1 MAMVDWDAAED
12 IGVRLVPAGPKVSGA
27 EADEAVADLQ
37 SAAVASVDPV
47 REETGLFA
55 DTDTHRAV
63 VVDRNEW
70 IRSNV
75 AGMRE
80 LLAPLE
86 ARISDGQG
94 PNWVTGGAGRVAAF
108 ELGAALSL
116 VATKVL
122 GQYEAVVPSGQRN
135 RLLLVA
141 PNIVTVERE
150 LDVVPQDFR
159 MWVALHEE
167 THRVQFGAVPWLE
180 GHFRS
185 EVEVFLSEVE
195 TSNTQALKRLGAIVS
210 AIIRVLRGAPGAT
223 IIDAVQTPRQRE
235 IFLRLT
241 ALMSLLEGHADYV
254 MDSVGPEIVPSLPQ
268 IRSRFDVR
276 RSNPGARDGL
286 MRRLLGMDAKLK
298 QYTDGR
304 KFVAH
309 AVDAIGMQGFNQ
321 VWQSPDSLPTAV
333 EIEQP
338 ALWVNRF
345 SG

>member
-1 MAMVDWDAAED
+1 MAMVDWHAAED
-12 IGVRLVPAGPKVSGA
+12 IGVRLVPAGPQISSL
-27 EADEAVADLQ
+27 EANEAVADLQ
-37 SAAVASVDPV
+37 SAATASVEPV
-47 REETGLFA
+47 REATGLFA
-55 DTDTHRAV
+55 DTVTHRAV
-63 VVDRNEW
+63 VVDRSEW

-75 AGMRE
+75 VGMRE
-80 LLAPLE
+80 LLSPLE
-86 ARISDGQG
+86 ARVGEQQG
-94 PNWVTGGAGRVAAF
+94 PSWVTGSAGRVAAI
-108 ELGAALSL
+108 ELGAALSW

-122 GQYEAVVPSGQRN
+122 GQYEAVVPQGQRN

-141 PNIVTVERE
+141 PNIVSVERE
-150 LDVVPQDFR
+150 LDVPPQDFR

-180 GHFRS
+180 AHFRS

-195 TSNTQALKRLGAIVS
+195 TSNTQALKRLGAVVS
-210 AIIRVLRGAPGAT
+210 AVVRVLGGAPGAT
-223 IIDAVQTPRQRE
+223 IIDALQTPRQRE
-235 IFLRLT
+235 VFLRLT

-276 RSNPGARDGL
+276 RRSPGARDGL

-309 AVDAIGMQGFNQ
+309 VVDAVGMNGFNQ
-321 VWQSPDSLPTAV
+321 VWQSPESLPSST

-338 ALWVNRF
+338 ALWVDRI